1 MHFIGLT
8 FSFLAFAAAL
18 TVLARRFSVF
28 ERPLNFTWRFLAII
42 APLVVATLAFA
53 PAWRAPLRNAF
64 PTAETVQTD
73 ENDAETSTRRVAV
86 GETPD
91 VETDSSDAA
100 NGVLR

>member
-73 ENDAETSTRRVAV
+73 ETDDETSTRPVEAD
-86 GETPD
+86 GTFD
-91 VETDSSDAA
+91 AETDSSDQT